1 MRFGEN
7 INYLWKMKKIAFI
20 FLMFCSA
27 FNSKAQNLILNG
39 SFENHSAPD
48 CYNNFNLTQWN
59 ATVANST
66 QYNNGSVSLLNDSCS
81 VCSDFPNYFW
91 GGGAQEGNWFAT
103 VHSSVHYNQP
113 TSTGFV
119 WLYPRFTLALDSTLK
134 NTTNYKLS
142 FYIKKPSVPPIITQ
156 ACHSVLNNY
165 IQVGISNS
173 ASNFG
178 THLITTPLGT
188 DDWQQYSM
196 VFNTTN
202 AEQHITINVGFGD
215 TNNLVLFIDNFVIE
229 ETTEPATVFVTAT
242 NEMHTSSKKQLLKI
256 ADILGRESKSKKGLL
271 FYIYSDGTVEKK
283 IIVQC

>member
-7 INYLWKMKKIAFI
+7 INYLWKMKKLILI
-20 FLMFCSA
+20 TLLFCSA
-27 FNSKAQNLILNG
+27 FSVKAQNLVLNG
-39 SFENHSAPD
+39 SFEDHSAPD

-66 QYNNGSVSLLNDSCS
+66 QYNNGWVSLLNDSCA
-81 VCSDFPNYFW
+81 VCSNSPNVFM
-91 GGGAQEGNWFAT
+91 GVGAQEGHWFAT
-103 VHSSVHYNQP
+103 VHSNVYYNQP
-113 TSTGFV
+113 TPTGIV
-119 WLYPRFTLALDSTLK
+119 WLYSRFTLALDSALK

-173 ASNFG
+173 ATNFG

-188 DDWQQYSM
+188 DDWQQYSV

-202 AEQHITINVGFGD
+202 AEQHLTINVGFGD
-215 TNNLVLFIDNFVIE
+215 TNNHVLFIDNFVIE
-229 ETTEPATVFVTAT
+229 ETHEPATVFVTAT

-256 ADILGRESKSKKGLL
+256 VDILGRESKSKKGLL

-283 IIVQC
+283 LIVQ